1 MTDLIS
7 RGMSKKNQD
16 SIDNTAA
23 VLKSKYKLKCNG
35 TDSVDSLQS
44 ALDDLKNIGY
54 NKIVFPPSPSFYLT
68 KSLTIPE
75 GLTLD
80 LNGASITVINSISES
95 PIKIAGSN
103 TKIKNL
109 KLIHENRNY
118 NAKSG
123 VEGIEF
129 KGSKNVDN
137 LFFYNIKVEG
147 FENGINIYPR
157 DGYAANNIKFF
168 NCETNY
174 AEMAG
179 LNVANVSNVIVQNHN
194 AFYNALD
201 GFKTTKNAI
210 GVRVYGGSFS
220 NNVNPVDT
228 YADGIDLYAGASD
241 CIIHG
246 AVCESNGGVG
256 IHTMN
261 GELHDSTYQT
271 PALSP
276 VKHVVIDGC
285 ISKNNT
291 VSGFDAVTKLTVS
304 ATSPYVSKVIFKG
317 CIAYGNQH
325 GINLLGRNIIL
336 SDCIL
341 SQNKKHG
348 VLATKTTL
356 VEINNCKVLNNSTE
370 AAGTYA
376 GICLDGCTYVKV
388 NSGTIDGADSDTLQ
402 NQDGSALTK
411 YHKYGI
417 EVKNTETSDYIEVNN
432 PTILNFTDT
441 RGVYVNNFAVAGN
454 DSKKIVVKI
463 GDVGTN
469 PLNNQIG
476 SLGSELYRNGR
487 KYLKK
492 TGLNSVEWDL
502 ELRTK
507 EGSTNLTADGTATTF
522 TIPHGL
528 GVSPTRYNLI
538 PKTANAAGNHYVA
551 TSATNLIIYFLTAPS
566 AGTLTFQWEASV

>member
-1 MTDLIS
+1 MDYGRAALNKVSDLHY
-7 RGMSKKNQD
+7 
-16 SIDNTAA
+16 TEA
-23 VLKSKYKLKCNG
+23 VLKTKFNLKCDG
-35 TDSVDSLQS
+35 SDSVDSLQN
-44 ALDDLKNIGY
+44 ALNTLKNDGFK
-54 NKIVFPPSPSFYLT
+54 KIVFPAVSSFYLT
-68 KSLTIPE
+68 KPLLIPSNI
-75 GLTLD
+75 TVD
-80 LNGASITVINSISES
+80 LNESLITVINSISES
-95 PIKIAGSN
+95 PIQITDSN
-103 TKIKNL
+103 TILKNF
-109 KLIHENRNY
+109 KLLHENHNY
-118 NAKSG
+118 SAKSG
-123 VEGIEF
+123 VDGISF
-129 KGSKNVDN
+129 KGGKNVDN
-137 LFFYNIKVEG
+137 LFFYNVETEG
-147 FENGINIYPR
+147 FENGINIYPQ
-157 DGYAANNIKFF
+157 DGYIASNVKFF

-179 LNVANVSNVIVQNHN
+179 LNVSNAHDVTLEKHN
-194 AFYNALD
+194 AFYNGLD
-201 GFKTTKNAI
+201 GFKTSKN
-210 GVRVYGGSFS
+210 VSMLRVYGGNFS
-220 NNVNPVDT
+220 NNVHPVDT

-246 AVCESNGGVG
+246 AVCENNGGVG

-271 PALSP
+271 PSYPP
-276 VKHVVIDGC
+276 VKNIIIDSC

-325 GINLLGRNIIL
+325 GINMLGRNIIL
-336 SDCIL
+336 SDCIF
-341 SQNKKHG
+341 SYNKKHG

-356 VEINNCKVLNNSTE
+356 IEINDCKILNNSVE

-388 NSGTIDGADSDTLQ
+388 NSGTIDGADSDSLQ
-402 NQDGSALTK
+402 NQDGSSLTK

-417 EVKNTETSDYIEVNN
+417 EIKNTETSDFIEINN

-441 RGVYVNNFAVAGN
+441 RGVYINNFSVVGN
-454 DSKKIVVKI
+454 NSKNIIVKL
-463 GDVGTN
+463 GDVGSN
-469 PLNNQIG
+469 PLNNQLG
-476 SLGSELYRNGR
+476 SLGSELYKSGR

-507 EGSTNLTADGTATTF
+507 EGSINLTADGTTTTF

-528 GVSPTRYNLI
+528 GVNPIRYKVTS
-538 PKTANAAGNHYVA
+538 KTANAAGNYYMA
-551 TSATNLIIYFLTAPS
+551 TSATNLIIYFLVAPS
-566 AGTLTFQWEASV
+566 AGTLTFQWEASA